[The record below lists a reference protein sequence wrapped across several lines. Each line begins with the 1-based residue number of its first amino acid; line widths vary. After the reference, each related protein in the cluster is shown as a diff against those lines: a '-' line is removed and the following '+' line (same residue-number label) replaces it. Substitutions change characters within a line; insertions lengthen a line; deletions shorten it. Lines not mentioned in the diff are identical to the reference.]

1 MYLVKFLQ
9 ETSLT
14 FHKNYECKE
23 MLKKYHQFIK
33 FSFVGILRSLLCIA
47 LFSFYQNFTTPIFAN
62 IVAIITVVFFGFI
75 LNIIFVF
82 KEDIKLNLILNQIPI
97 VFIYLI
103 ASSFLLKSFI
113 LIGLTASVAQILSV
127 GFLFPFTFIATK
139 YVFKK

>member
-1 MYLVKFLQ
+1 
-9 ETSLT
+9 
-14 FHKNYECKE
+14 

-33 FSFVGILRSLLCIA
+33 FSFVGILRSLLCIM
-47 LFSFYQNFTTPIFAN
+47 LFSFYQKFTTPIFAN

-82 KEDIKLNLILNQIPI
+82 KEDIKFSLILNQIPI

-103 ASSFLLKSFI
+103 ASTFLLKSFI
-113 LIGLTASVAQILSV
+113 LIGLTASVAQILCV
-127 GFLFPFTFIATK
+127 GFLFPFSFIATK